1 MDKYEAC
8 SGGLEEVMKALQ
20 AAGLDEVSYRS
31 PRGSLVLRGNG
42 IGQVSPIK
50 EEDGDG
56 SGQASL
62 VLLRSTCVGRWDRSL
77 EAGAAHTVDKD
88 ARLGSLATLLGEEKV
103 KAPGRGWVERWI
115 IEEGDVAGFGDP
127 LALWREVG

>member
-1 MDKYEAC
+1 MDSYQAC
-8 SGGLEEVMKALQ
+8 SGGLEEMMQALQ

-31 PRGSLVLRGNG
+31 PLGSLVLRGNG
-42 IGQVSPIK
+42 IAEETPDAG
-50 EEDGDG
+50 EEDGSG
-56 SGQASL
+56 STRL
-62 VLLRSTCVGRWDRSL
+62 VLLRSTCVGRWGRSL

-103 KAPGRGWVERWI
+103 QAPGRGWVEKWI
-115 IEEGDVAGFGDP
+115 IEEGEVAGFGDP